1 MDLQH
6 FIFRYLFVAPH
17 VLLIPVAIVMFRK
30 ALHRQFPVFF
40 SYLCYEFLQFCVFY
54 PILTRLLILPT
65 WIYLDL
71 DMFFKAGSTAFHF
84 GILQELFESPVKH
97 DDSLRKSSTSILRWV
112 TVALVVMASAFIG
125 FQYYR
130 QAHLLPRSYASIEAL
145 NIAQCFLLVLVFL
158 WHRFLGHKMSTFAF
172 GIALGLGLTAFL
184 EPFFSAWT
192 DSRLMQRAFIPDF
205 LWMGT
210 YHCSVLI
217 WLYYALA
224 SDKNIPRSGEGPSRH
239 GSGGGSLIEMRE
251 SAAEMERLVRR

>member
-1 MDLQH
+1 MNLQH
-6 FIFRYLFVAPH
+6 FLFRYLFVAPH

-30 ALHRQFPVFF
+30 GLHRQFPVFF
-40 SYLCYEFLQFCVFY
+40 SYLVYEFLQFCVYY
-54 PILTRLLILPT
+54 PIFSRQVILPT
-65 WIYLDL
+65 WLYLDL
-71 DMFFKAGSTAFHF
+71 DVFFKAGSTAFHF

-97 DDSLRKSSTSILRWV
+97 SDSLRRTSTRILKWV
-112 TVALVVMASAFIG
+112 TVALVVMALAFIG

-158 WHRFLGHKMSTFAF
+158 WHRFLGLKMSTFAF

-192 DSRLMQRAFIPDF
+192 DSSFMQRPFIPQF

-217 WLYYALA
+217 WLYYAQA
-224 SDKNIPRSGEGPSRH
+224 SDRGAAQSGKGIPRS
-239 GSGGGSLIEMRE
+239 GSGGGSLLDIRE